1 MTLPWN
7 SETIG
12 LLENLVSVTFES
24 NDDDDRD
31 DGGDINARK
40 IRW

>member
-12 LLENLVSVTFES
+12 LLENLLSVTFGS
-24 NDDDDRD
+24 NDDYDRD
-31 DGGDINARK
+31 DGDDINTRK

>member
-12 LLENLVSVTFES
+12 LLENLVSFTFGS
-24 NDDDDRD
+24 NDDDRD

-40 IRW
+40 IR